1 MRQHHNEFNDA
12 LHKTKLSIK
21 DIESPVQRQHS
32 PRQTKTEST
41 ISIISSPTFRRHRN
55 HSRRCCTINDILYTI
70 FFVLLFLWILIQH
83 LLAQSFRNTAHDSP
97 DSTMTIVGGQQ
108 LQHQPQTMIKWSDQ
122 SWRSLGRLIYNDP
135 SESSRNNVSS
145 VISSSQRMEEDYTF
159 IFMLLLGINI
169 ATMLPSLLKHVGANM
184 RKKKKQPSSIV
195 TEEDEQA
202 IRYNQLLQT
211 YLPAYLLATSADWL
225 QGPYKYAL
233 YSSYGYT
240 KRDIAQLFVA
250 GYGSG

>member
-41 ISIISSPTFRRHRN
+41 ISIISSPTSRRQRN